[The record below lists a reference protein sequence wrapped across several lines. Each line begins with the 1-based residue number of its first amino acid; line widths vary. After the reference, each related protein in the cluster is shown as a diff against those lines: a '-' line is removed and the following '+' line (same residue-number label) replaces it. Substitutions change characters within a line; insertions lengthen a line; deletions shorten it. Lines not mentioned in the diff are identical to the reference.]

1 MPCLLSVTIFF
12 ERKGNI
18 IILRA
23 NCHVPTL
30 QEKMPIPSVVIEPA
44 SSNEG
49 DDDRDADII
58 SPTTISDNDV
68 IAENQS
74 MKHISPSGGV
84 SGLPDDFLYKVG
96 LIAAIRYEPL
106 KQQEKELH
114 TVSMHF
120 CKKLSTL

>member
-1 MPCLLSVTIFF
+1 M
-12 ERKGNI
+12 
-18 IILRA
+18 
-23 NCHVPTL
+23 PTL

-58 SPTTISDNDV
+58 SPTTVSENDV

-74 MKHISPSGGV
+74 MKHMSPSGGV

-96 LIAAIRYEPL
+96 LIPGIKCEPL
-106 KQQEKELH
+106 KQREKEMH
-114 TVSMHF
+114 TFSMHF
-120 CKKLSTL
+120 F